1 MKYDGSIYI
10 NTKISTDGANSQMSS
25 LENRIVKTSD
35 RLEDLKKRQKELAEQ
50 KIPTKEYADL
60 EKKVE
65 KAAKSLATLQAK
77 AQELESAKTPTE
89 DYKYW
94 TAELAKAKE
103 MYNKLIDK
111 QIKMQEL
118 GADPSSKAWKSL
130 SYDIDTARKKVND
143 YSAIVQ
149 DLEKSGDTET
159 HTKEWERISAK
170 IEQAKQELESYKSQ
184 QADLAANNLQFI
196 DPTATA
202 EYSRLDAQIRQTS
215 SDLDVLKLKHEEL
228 RQKQEEVSKGSS
240 SVGSALGKLG
250 KRIAG
255 LAKRI
260 FIFSLITKAFR
271 AMVSGIQEG
280 LKNYVQYSA
289 EYNKTMSDF
298 SSSAATLKNS
308 MATAAAPILNLFVPA
323 LTTLCG
329 WLTTAANLI
338 SKFAAFVSGK
348 STWTRAVKQQ
358 KNYAKSLQ
366 NTSKAADKAK
376 TSLAG
381 FDDLDVL
388 QQDTGSTGGAGGG
401 GEITGAGAFEEVPFT
416 DADISLLEK
425 VKAILEAILPL
436 VVLIG
441 AAFLA
446 WKLTDFL
453 TKLMAVNP
461 ILGKILSIL
470 FIIAGAALAIYSYL
484 HMWNNGVDWKGL
496 IGYIVGVSLV
506 FAGLYTLFGPA
517 VAGIALIVAGIAG
530 LVLAFKDI
538 YENGLNVQNISLLL
552 VSVFGLIVGVFLVFG
567 GAAAVVV
574 GAIAIL
580 ASLFVVALARAGKLQ
595 EAVGFLKDAFAA
607 LSKFVKDI
615 FAGDFK
621 SALHDLCVFAINI
634 VNAIITAFESLIN
647 FIIDGIN
654 AIIKAAVD
662 LANKIPGFDFD
673 APQIPH
679 VTFGRLEIPAL
690 ANGGITS
697 GATLAKIG
705 EAGREAVLPLENNLG
720 YLDEFANR
728 IADKIP
734 AAQTGPV
741 YLQVDGKTF
750 ARLMHP
756 YSEAENNRVGL
767 SFTK

>member
-1 MKYDGSIYI
+1 MQYDGSIYI
-10 NTKISTDGANSQMSS
+10 NTEISTDGADSKMST

-35 RLEDLKKRQKELAEQ
+35 KLENLKKKQKELSEQRIPTDEYKEIQNQIAESEKKLNTLVDRMQKWQDLGKSTTSNTFSAMQYDAEQ
-50 KIPTKEYADL
+50 LRQTIEYAKAEKEDL
-60 EKKVE
+60 E
-65 KAAKSLATLQAK
+65 ASG
-77 AQELESAKTPTE
+77 
-89 DYKYW
+89 
-94 TAELAKAKE
+94 
-103 MYNKLIDK
+103 
-111 QIKMQEL
+111 
-118 GADPSSKAWKSL
+118 GA
-130 SYDIDTARKKVND
+130 
-143 YSAIVQ
+143 
-149 DLEKSGDTET
+149 
-159 HTKEWERISAK
+159 
-170 IEQAKQELESYKSQ
+170 
-184 QADLAANNLQFI
+184 FI
-196 DPTATA
+196 DPTAA
-202 EYSRLDAQIRQTS
+202 SGYANLDMQIRQTS
-215 SDLDVLKLKHEEL
+215 RDLEVLKQKHEEL
-228 RQKQEEVSKGSS
+228 RQKQKEVSKGSS
-240 SVGSALGKLG
+240 SVGSALGKFG

-388 QQDTGSTGGAGGG
+388 QQDTGSTGGAVGG

-506 FAGLYTLFGPA
+506 FAGLYALFGPA

-615 FAGDFK
+615 FAGDFE

-662 LANKIPGFDFD
+662 AANKIPGFDFD

-679 VTFGRLEIPAL
+679 VTFGRLEVPAL

-697 GATLAKIG
+697 GAALAKIG